1 MDYNFYIPLVLS
13 PDELFPTINN
23 AFNKLS
29 DEQWL
34 LIENG
39 LLNSGVQAVLADM
52 ISEIIQIATVKI
64 LTLALPAIQ
73 RGASTDLEKNPF
85 LGDSISITF
94 AKALNI
100 PEQDCLSAIQL
111 TKMIERAISDKVK
124 SIANVIR
131 QNRNLPLNP
140 AVYISGTIS
149 NIGKLHVMVYLAL
162 SCLELYAIKRR
173 SSRFITVSDSSQS
186 ESSRDS
192 SVSSRDSVSG
202 ISCEQAI
209 REVSDIL
216 SRYSR
221 ESYSADDESS
231 DDEEDIE
238 TEPPAQTL
246 SEKKESSESGECA
259 EAERQAE
266 RLEPDAT
273 VEKFAADIV
282 NIIFDNLPSS
292 DTDSSSHSEK
302 CISPK
307 SGFMGAIFDKVR
319 EFFNSHAPCAPE
331 KSRKHHFFKFAQK
344 HYEKM
349 KEGLKNTVEES
360 KKYLISL
367 LNLSHSPET
376 EGMGS
381 PSRSSFTLETMVKC
395 STPANFNVIRSE
407 IIDIYNKF
415 KKQEDHYIIQKTLE
429 NIRISEDIKNFS
441 RDLTEKMYDHLMRQ
455 TVAESRVFPSPEVL
469 YVIIEDAVAIFLQK
483 ILLLVDDEAFDVV
496 IQGEKV
502 SDAIKDIQNFLATA
516 QTRAKDT
523 ESDSSQ
529 KSGRESRTPCHS
541 RPASP
546 ERQAKSPEKCS
557 TSSRLSSTPVLERRE
572 EELPEKSEAKFSKK
586 DEEELSDKSE
596 DRFSKEHEDI
606 PSEKSEEKPSTDE
619 KLSEKSEDRVSED
632 KPSENVEE
640 KLSEASVSSAQVEEV
655 SQNLVYFVLIGLL
668 EKSKSRRKG
677 RLTPPDGVTLAEI
690 IERLKNLVQLQISST
705 ESTTRLEND
714 MRGLT
719 KKLVKGLIKE
729 FGSPEKIMDAALTC
743 DSSFDEAI
751 LRLLKIHL
759 GVPTSYRQK
768 SRVARFFSALKKA
781 LMKPFRCCFMGSDD

>member
-173 SSRFITVSDSSQS
+173 GSRFITVSDSSQS

-202 ISCEQAI
+202 ISRELAI

>member
-13 PDELFPTINN
+13 PDELFPIINN
-23 AFNKLS
+23 AFNKFS

-100 PEQDCLSAIQL
+100 PEQDCLSATQL

-124 SIANVIR
+124 SIATVVR

-173 SSRFITVSDSSQS
+173 GSRFITVSDSSQS

-202 ISCEQAI
+202 ISRELAI

-221 ESYSADDESS
+221 ESYSAEDESS

-469 YVIIEDAVAIFLQK
+469 FVIIEDAVAIFLQK

>member
-202 ISCEQAI
+202 ISRELAI